1 MTEKTLVGVYRAVVT
16 DASDPQQLGR
26 VSIRIPSVSADEDLW
41 ARVVIPG
48 KTSYLLDPG
57 DEVLVAFEAG
67 DLRAPYV
74 LGTLWDPS
82 DAPPEYG
89 PGAG

>member
-16 DASDPQQLGR
+16 DASDPQRLGR

-41 ARVVIPG
+41 ARVVIQG
-48 KTSYLLDPG
+48 KASYVLDPG

-82 DAPPEYG
+82 HTPPELRR
-89 PGAG
+89 